1 MKLKNSQFVSP
12 LGKARGLGSAKEGVG
27 HWMNVRISA
36 LASIPL
42 VLWAVYSVVSMLGAN
57 YTDYILWIQ
66 NPLNAFL
73 SILFV
78 AISFYHSVIGAQE
91 IIEDY
96 VSCKAT
102 KFGSI
107 LALKFGFGVVG
118 ALTIFSILKVAL

>member
-1 MKLKNSQFVSP
+1 MQLKSDRLVSP
-12 LGKARGLGSAKEGVG
+12 LGKARGLGSAHEGVS

-36 LASIPL
+36 LAAVPL
-42 VLWAVYSVVSMLGAN
+42 VFWAVYSVINMLGSD
-57 YTDYILWIQ
+57 YTAYMLWIQ

-78 AISFYHSVIGAQE
+78 AVSFYHGVIGAQE

-102 KFGSI
+102 KLGSI
-107 LALKFGFGVVG
+107 IALKLGFGVLG

>member
-1 MKLKNSQFVSP
+1 MKLKSNQFVSP
-12 LGKARGLGSAKEGVG
+12 LGKARGLGSAKDGVS

-42 VLWAVYSVVSMLGAN
+42 VLWAVYSVVSMLGAT
-57 YTDYILWIQ
+57 YTDYMIWIQ

-78 AISFYHSVIGAQE
+78 GVSFYHGVIGAQE

-102 KFGSI
+102 KLGSI
-107 LALKFGFGVVG
+107 VALKLAFGVLG